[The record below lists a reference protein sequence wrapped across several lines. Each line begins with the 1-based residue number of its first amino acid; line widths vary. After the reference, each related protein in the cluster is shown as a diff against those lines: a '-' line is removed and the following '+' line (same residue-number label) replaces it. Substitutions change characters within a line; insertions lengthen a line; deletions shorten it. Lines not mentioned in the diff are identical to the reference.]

1 MSFKMKG
8 PSLYMKSALK
18 QEIEY
23 TVSESEQL
31 KEKKKKEQEELEKE
45 FGHLNDEE
53 LFTHGKTRDKDG
65 NIVDI
70 IPADPPNVDEEEI
83 LKDSPWAP
91 E

>member
-70 IPADPPNVDEEEI
+70 IPADPPNVD
-83 LKDSPWAP
+83 
-91 E
+91 

>member
-31 KEKKKKEQEELEKE
+31 KEKKKKEQEELEKK
-45 FGHLNDEE
+45 FSHLKGKE
-53 LFTHGKTRDKDG
+53 LFHHGKTRDKDG

-70 IPADPPNVDEEEI
+70 IPADPPNIYDDGTGEN
-83 LKDSPWAP
+83 PWITP
-91 E
+91 V